1 LIKYFLHSSLARII
15 SIEET
20 FTVFP
25 SSLGMVSVLMLIF
38 LTMRLG
44 MNLFLVISAVSTA
57 RDMARPLAFNITLP
71 IGLLNWV
78 ITART

>member
-1 LIKYFLHSSLARII
+1 VRII

-20 FTVFP
+20 FTIFP
-25 SSLGMVSVLMLIF
+25 SSLGMDSVPMIMF
-38 LTMRLG
+38 LTVRLG

-57 RDMARPLAFNITLP
+57 REMARPLAFNITLA